1 MSRTQRILV
10 IILAAFLLYSVI
22 KYPEASAEKVRWLW
36 DELLDALEAI
46 GDFFGNVISGDS
58 GG

>member
-1 MSRTQRILV
+1 V

-22 KYPEASAEKVRWLW
+22 KYPDASAEKVRWLW

-46 GDFFGNVISGDS
+46 GEFFGNVISGDS